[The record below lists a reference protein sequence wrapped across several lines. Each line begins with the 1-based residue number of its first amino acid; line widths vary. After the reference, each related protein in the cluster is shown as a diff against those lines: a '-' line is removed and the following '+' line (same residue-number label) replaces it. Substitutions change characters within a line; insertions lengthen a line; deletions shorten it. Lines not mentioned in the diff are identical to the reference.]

1 MLSIKA
7 LLLYSALATGA
18 WSVTDGI
25 NQWHLVLQVACAITV
40 SLSIF
45 FAILR
50 ATESA
55 ERRVTESRSD
65 GTLYRPRRVRVFGQG
80 HPAR

>member
-7 LLLYSALATGA
+7 LVLYSALATGA

-25 NQWHLVLQVACAITV
+25 DQWHLLLQVACAIAV

-50 ATESA
+50 ATDSGAGGLPESHVRGA
-55 ERRVTESRSD
+55 R
-65 GTLYRPRRVRVFGQG
+65 RPRSVVR
-80 HPAR
+80 

>member
-18 WSVTDGI
+18 WSVADGI
-25 NQWHLVLQVACAITV
+25 DQWHLVLQVACAITV

-50 ATESA
+50 ATESV
-55 ERRVTESRSD
+55 ERGVPESKRS
-65 GTLYRPRRVRVFGQG
+65 TRYRPHGVHALGES
-80 HPAR
+80 HPGP